1 MEVGTP
7 ATSRSSTV
15 GSATPRRRVAVP
27 SRRLGGAGREAP
39 AFPAG
44 GGGGA
49 IVGTREWPRLECNNN
64 EFGVGD
70 RVGPARRS
78 PSRWPVNRILAG
90 PNKTYYTPKCSF
102 WFYQKGRKKVC
113 NIKIKTKEKVLL
125 GWGIFFFCRQY
136 PRLQDHESLRN
147 NGMDCWLQPCSIV
160 IRSC

>member
-49 IVGTREWPRLECNNN
+49 IVGTREWPRLECNN

-78 PSRWPVNRILAG
+78 PSRWPVNISRSKQNVLTAQKPKILCLV
-90 PNKTYYTPKCSF
+90 PSET
-102 WFYQKGRKKVC
+102 
-113 NIKIKTKEKVLL
+113 EK
-125 GWGIFFFCRQY
+125 
-136 PRLQDHESLRN
+136 
-147 NGMDCWLQPCSIV
+147 
-160 IRSC
+160 